1 MSAEAQAAASV
12 AQSIFGFKGN
22 RALAKQA
29 EQFGE
34 FQAKQEEND
43 LLIKQR
49 ATRQQEASLR
59 QASERLKGTQNVVTA
74 ASGIQMSGSPLEA
87 MKDTYLNTEIDAQ
100 RIQYAGSI
108 EEANSLTNAAIAR
121 VGGKA
126 RAAGLRLSAI
136 SSLIGGGSAM
146 AQYNQNQTLLGQRQ
160 AAFDSQVE
168 FQNRML
174 EIEQSRYERELG

>member
-1 MSAEAQAAASV
+1 
-12 AQSIFGFKGN
+12 
-22 RALAKQA
+22 
-29 EQFGE
+29 
-34 FQAKQEEND
+34 
-43 LLIKQR
+43 
-49 ATRQQEASLR
+49 
-59 QASERLKGTQNVVTA
+59 
-74 ASGIQMSGSPLEA
+74 MSGSPLEA

-108 EEANSLTNAAIAR
+108 EEANSLTNAAMAR
-121 VGGKA
+121 VSGKA
-126 RAAGLRLSAI
+126 RAAGFKMAAI

-146 AQYNQNQTLLGQRQ
+146 AEYNQNQTLLGQRQ

>member
-12 AQSIFGFKGN
+12 AQSVMGFKGN

-29 EQFGE
+29 RQIGE
-34 FQAKQEEND
+34 FRAKVAENN
-43 LLIKQR
+43 LILQQR

-59 QASERLKGTQNVVTA
+59 QASDRLKGTQRVATA

-108 EEANSLTNAAIAR
+108 EEANALTNAAIAR
-121 VGGKA
+121 VTGKA
-126 RAAGLRLSAI
+126 KAAQFNMAAI

-168 FQNRML
+168 YQNRML
-174 EIEQSRYERELG
+174 AIEESRYARELG

>member
-29 EQFGE
+29 EQIGE
-34 FQAKQEEND
+34 FEAKLEENN

-59 QASERLKGTQNVVTA
+59 QASERLKGTQTVVTA

-87 MKDTYLNTEIDAQ
+87 MKDTYLNTEI
-100 RIQYAGSI
+100 
-108 EEANSLTNAAIAR
+108 EPKE
-121 VGGKA
+121 
-126 RAAGLRLSAI
+126 
-136 SSLIGGGSAM
+136 
-146 AQYNQNQTLLGQRQ
+146 YNMLG
-160 AAFDSQVE
+160 A
-168 FQNRML
+168 
-174 EIEQSRYERELG
+174 